1 MLKIYN
7 AKIVDPVTKLKGN
20 YDLEIDKGIIMKVA
34 PTEGKPEEDAI
45 DATGLC
51 LSPGFM
57 DVHVHF
63 RDPGQTHKE
72 DILTGAKCA
81 ARGGFTDVVMMANT
95 KPVIDSVETLEYV
108 LKKGEETAINVHSCG
123 SVTKNLD
130 GRELTDMALLKEH
143 GAVGFTDDGI
153 PLMNTDVLRSAFEK
167 AAELNVPISLHEE
180 DKGIIKENGINHG
193 AASDYYEIYGSPR
206 EAEARMIARDLKI
219 ALETGVTLDIQ
230 HISTK
235 EGVEYVRKARR
246 HSDKIYAEVTPHHL
260 SLTEDAVIAYGSNAK
275 MNPPLRTKRDRS
287 AIIEGVK
294 DGTIS
299 IIATDHAPHSPEEK
313 GKDILLAPSGII
325 GLETAFSIAYK
336 ALVLSGSITL
346 EKFIAMLTVNPRKLY
361 GFKNYGISKGAPA
374 DLVLFSEKE
383 KWVYSESLSKS
394 VNTPFLGDTLT
405 GKIKYTICKGEIV
418 YADM

>member
-7 AKIVDPVTKLKGN
+7 AKIVDPATKLKGN

-34 PTEGKPEEDAI
+34 PTEGKPEEGAI

-153 PLMNTDVLRSAFEK
+153 PLMNTDVLRSVFEK

-246 HSDKIYAEVTPHHL
+246 HS
-260 SLTEDAVIAYGSNAK
+260 
-275 MNPPLRTKRDRS
+275 
-287 AIIEGVK
+287 
-294 DGTIS
+294 
-299 IIATDHAPHSPEEK
+299 
-313 GKDILLAPSGII
+313 
-325 GLETAFSIAYK
+325 
-336 ALVLSGSITL
+336 
-346 EKFIAMLTVNPRKLY
+346 
-361 GFKNYGISKGAPA
+361 
-374 DLVLFSEKE
+374 
-383 KWVYSESLSKS
+383 
-394 VNTPFLGDTLT
+394 
-405 GKIKYTICKGEIV
+405 
-418 YADM
+418 